1 MGPYFS
7 GVDLIE
13 IERFQRV
20 LDRHGDRLLRRCFT
34 DREVDYC
41 RGRVPELAVRF
52 AGKEATMKALGTGV
66 RGISWREIE
75 ILANARGKPIV
86 VLHGRALARAMA
98 IGLDTLEIS
107 LTHER
112 SMGCA
117 FVVGGPSVTGLI
129 GGPGAA
135 SGGLIGGP
143 GAAGDAVFS
152 GGPGAAGNRV

>member
-13 IERFQRV
+13 IARFQSV
-20 LDRHGDRLLRRCFT
+20 LDRHGERFLHRCFT
-34 DREVDYC
+34 EREVDYC
-41 RGRVPELAVRF
+41 RGRTPELAVRF

-86 VLHGRALARAMA
+86 LLHGRARKRARL
-98 IGLDTLEIS
+98 IGLESLDIS

-112 SMGCA
+112 EIGCA
-117 FVVGGPSVTGLI
+117 FVVGG
-129 GGPGAA
+129 
-135 SGGLIGGP
+135 
-143 GAAGDAVFS
+143 AGTS
-152 GGPGAAGNRV
+152 

>member
-20 LDRHGDRLLRRCFT
+20 LDRHGDRFLRRCFT

-41 RGRVPELAVRF
+41 RGRVHELAVRF

-75 ILANARGKPIV
+75 ILANARGKPVV
-86 VLHGRALARAMA
+86 VLHGRALARAAA
-98 IGLDTLEIS
+98 ISQLVSSPPPSPPSAPI
-107 LTHER
+107 R
-112 SMGCA
+112 I
-117 FVVGGPSVTGLI
+117 VVGRGSFEIVLMP
-129 GGPGAA
+129 P
-135 SGGLIGGP
+135 P
-143 GAAGDAVFS
+143 DAL
-152 GGPGAAGNRV
+152 AGNRSRHAGTDP

>member
-20 LDRHGDRLLRRCFT
+20 LDRHGDRFLRRCFT

-41 RGRVPELAVRF
+41 RGRVHELAVRF

-75 ILANARGKPIV
+75 ILANARGKPVV
-86 VLHGRALARAMA
+86 VLHGRALARAAA
-98 IGLDTLEIS
+98 ISLDALDIS
-107 LTHER
+107 LTHEKA
-112 SMGCA
+112 MGCA
-117 FVVGGPSVTGLI
+117 MVVGGPAPAMVG
-129 GGPGAA
+129 GGPAPTHA
-135 SGGLIGGP
+135 TTPAPRAHL
-143 GAAGDAVFS
+143 
-152 GGPGAAGNRV
+152 

>member
-13 IERFQRV
+13 IGRFESVLERHGERF
-20 LDRHGDRLLRRCFT
+20 LRRCFT

-41 RGRVPELAVRF
+41 RGRTSELAVRF

-75 ILANARGKPIV
+75 ILANARGKPV
-86 VLHGRALARAMA
+86 VLLHGRARKRALS
-98 IGLDTLEIS
+98 IGMESLDIS

-112 SMGCA
+112 EMGCA
-117 FVVGGPSVTGLI
+117 FVVGGPLS
-129 GGPGAA
+129 
-135 SGGLIGGP
+135 S
-143 GAAGDAVFS
+143 
-152 GGPGAAGNRV
+152 

>member
-20 LDRHGDRLLRRCFT
+20 LDRHGDRFLRRCFT

-66 RGISWREIE
+66 RGISWRELE

-86 VLHGRALARAMA
+86 VLHGRALARATA
-98 IGLDTLEIS
+98 IGLEALEIS

-117 FVVGGPSVTGLI
+117 FVVGGPTPAPVPGPSAVI

-135 SGGLIGGP
+135 GGGLIGGP
-143 GAAGDAVFS
+143 GAAG
-152 GGPGAAGNRV
+152 GRV